1 MTPQPGQRVMHD
13 AQRDPAQSS
22 LGVEVLGLGAGFHSW
37 TIAVQRLRRIKGI
50 PRNSSVAKGRL
61 WHLVLRRI
69 NSNFGFHLEDA
80 DTTEWAIT
88 GTCVANSRACLR
100 AIVHPAQWQRLTT

>member
-61 WHLVLRRI
+61 GIWFYGGSIPISVSTWKMRTLLSGPSQGLVSRI
-69 NSNFGFHLEDA
+69 REP
-80 DTTEWAIT
+80 
-88 GTCVANSRACLR
+88 AC
-100 AIVHPAQWQRLTT
+100 AQLCI